1 MIRWGKEGGVNG
13 VKARER
19 MREDIEED
27 PARIYGSSGKRRRY
41 QKLINGNYP
50 QDEALENALT
60 RSKEKLSKDVIL
72 VLGYE
77 REREQRAILISPSV
91 RSVFSLKLSSFLHP
105 TSFRYLLFTFFF
117 HQLLWPVER
126 VANANSSSR
135 RNLHGKREE
144 RGGSLLGISLFPRS
158 GFILPLFFPSPS
170 SFFYSSSFLTFRGF
184 YARPGE
190 IWTRAMPNYT
200 LSLPLPLPLLSRERF
215 RLPFPEVRPIT
226 RH

>member
-77 REREQRAILISPSV
+77 RKKE
-91 RSVFSLKLSSFLHP
+91 
-105 TSFRYLLFTFFF
+105 
-117 HQLLWPVER
+117 
-126 VANANSSSR
+126 NSAQ
-135 RNLHGKREE
+135 
-144 RGGSLLGISLFPRS
+144 
-158 GFILPLFFPSPS
+158 
-170 SFFYSSSFLTFRGF
+170 Y
-184 YARPGE
+184 
-190 IWTRAMPNYT
+190 
-200 LSLPLPLPLLSRERF
+200 
-215 RLPFPEVRPIT
+215 
-226 RH
+226 

>member
-60 RSKEKLSKDVIL
+60 RSEKLSKDVIL

-77 REREQRAILISPSV
+77 RKKE
-91 RSVFSLKLSSFLHP
+91 
-105 TSFRYLLFTFFF
+105 
-117 HQLLWPVER
+117 
-126 VANANSSSR
+126 NSAQ
-135 RNLHGKREE
+135 
-144 RGGSLLGISLFPRS
+144 
-158 GFILPLFFPSPS
+158 
-170 SFFYSSSFLTFRGF
+170 Y
-184 YARPGE
+184 
-190 IWTRAMPNYT
+190 
-200 LSLPLPLPLLSRERF
+200 
-215 RLPFPEVRPIT
+215 
-226 RH
+226 

>member
-19 MREDIEED
+19 MRKDIEED

-60 RSKEKLSKDVIL
+60 RSEKLSKDVIL

-117 HQLLWPVER
+117 HQLL
-126 VANANSSSR
+126 
-135 RNLHGKREE
+135 
-144 RGGSLLGISLFPRS
+144 
-158 GFILPLFFPSPS
+158 
-170 SFFYSSSFLTFRGF
+170 
-184 YARPGE
+184 
-190 IWTRAMPNYT
+190 
-200 LSLPLPLPLLSRERF
+200 
-215 RLPFPEVRPIT
+215 
-226 RH
+226 

>member
-60 RSKEKLSKDVIL
+60 RSEKLSKDVIL

-77 REREQRAILISPSV
+77 REREQRAILISPLV
-91 RSVFSLKLSSFLHP
+91 RSVFSLKLSSFDFFSLPFVHIFLPP
-105 TSFRYLLFTFFF
+105 TSLTRRT
-117 HQLLWPVER
+117 
-126 VANANSSSR
+126 SS
-135 RNLHGKREE
+135 KREFVLATKFTRE
-144 RGGSLLGISLFPRS
+144 TRRTWWKFVRDFFVPSKWFY
-158 GFILPLFFPSPS
+158 FALFFP
-170 SFFYSSSFLTFRGF
+170 FFFFLFLF
-184 YARPGE
+184 FS
-190 IWTRAMPNYT
+190 NV
-200 LSLPLPLPLLSRERF
+200 SRILRETGRN
-215 RLPFPEVRPIT
+215 LDPC
-226 RH
+226 HA